1 MKFFTTL
8 LFLFTFTLLVS
19 CKPTEIAVTIH
30 FKNAENL
37 NFTKG
42 KITVK
47 ETNQTFE
54 ISTLED
60 FTIML
65 KKGKYT
71 IQFSQNGNHQ
81 TSITKKITEKDFTFN
96 FSVFH
101 AKAIELKP
109 KFSEENLKKQIE
121 SGKANF
127 INFGITIADFSE
139 FQKKYGIGNS
149 GQGCMITPDLS
160 YTATQNN
167 QYLAKYLDEKY
178 GEIWRKDLPFLP
190 YSLVEKEN

>member
-19 CKPTEIAVTIH
+19 CKPTEIPVTIH
-30 FKNAENL
+30 FKNAENA

-71 IQFSQNGNHQ
+71 IQFSHNGNHQ

>member
-1 MKFFTTL
+1 
-8 LFLFTFTLLVS
+8 
-19 CKPTEIAVTIH
+19 
-30 FKNAENL
+30 
-37 NFTKG
+37 
-42 KITVK
+42 
-47 ETNQTFE
+47 
-54 ISTLED
+54 
-60 FTIML
+60 
-65 KKGKYT
+65 
-71 IQFSQNGNHQ
+71 
-81 TSITKKITEKDFTFN
+81 
-96 FSVFH
+96 
-101 AKAIELKP
+101 KAIELEP
-109 KFSEENLKKQIE
+109 KFSEEDLKKQIE

-190 YSLVEKEN
+190 YSLVDKEN